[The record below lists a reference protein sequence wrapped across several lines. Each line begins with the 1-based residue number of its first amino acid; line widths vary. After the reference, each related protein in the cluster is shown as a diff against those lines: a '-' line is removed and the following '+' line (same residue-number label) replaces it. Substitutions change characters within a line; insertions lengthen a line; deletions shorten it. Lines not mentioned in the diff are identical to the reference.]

1 VSVVKKGYRLENRPL
16 TRVLGLVF
24 VALFATGCTGD
35 SLHGERSADPLAGQ
49 AIYADV
55 ETYSSVGVHRTGSEG
70 DLATVA
76 WLASELR
83 TAGFETDTQRWTSD
97 LFFLDHCGV
106 GLGDLEVECFPFW
119 QPHPTGGDGLR
130 APAVPFTSETDP
142 EGLRDR
148 IAFLDSATVG
158 GGHFKLGVA
167 PAVLDSGAVGAVYV
181 VANDTGELVAQ
192 NAIPPFDRQPLPIP
206 AVIVGQKDE
215 EVLRQAAERGAEL
228 RIRIEGEFAEDA
240 EAFNVVGVLER
251 GPRWIVVST
260 PISGWFGCGGERGPG
275 VALWLALARW
285 AAMHDSDLSFLFVG
299 TSGHEL
305 DNMGAHH
312 FAASGIAPAPEDVV
326 VWLHLGASIGTRL
339 WEDSASGCL
348 PLATRNPGNLVGS
361 PELMP
366 ILEAAF
372 GGLPALVPRS
382 GESKGELRV
391 VLEHGYRA
399 FGFYGGHP
407 WFHTPRDM
415 PESTEPAFLEPIAHA
430 CVAALEAAGESFMH
444 EPAGLPGQ

>member
-1 VSVVKKGYRLENRPL
+1 MNWKNAGAWAR
-16 TRVLGLVF
+16 TGGLGTVF
-24 VALFATGCTGD
+24 VALVMTGCSRDPGPAV
-35 SLHGERSADPLAGQ
+35 RPADPLAGQ

-55 ETYSSVGVHRTGSEG
+55 EIYSNIGVHRTGTEG
-70 DLATVA
+70 DIATTA
-76 WLASELR
+76 WLVSELR
-83 TAGFETDTQRWTSD
+83 SAGFETEGQRWTTD
-97 LFFLDHCGV
+97 LFFLDECTV
-106 GLGDLEVECFPFW
+106 KLGDLEVECFPFW
-119 QPHPTGGDGLR
+119 QPNPTGGEGVR
-130 APAVPFTSETDP
+130 APAVHIRAETDP
-142 EGLRDR
+142 ENLRGR
-148 IAFLDSATVG
+148 IAFLDSETVG

-181 VANDTGELVAQ
+181 IASDTGEPVAQ

-215 EVLRQAAERGAEL
+215 EVLRRAAERGDEP

-285 AAMHDSDLSFLFVG
+285 AAIHDSDLSFLFVG

-312 FAASGIAPAPEDVV
+312 FAASGAAPAPENVV

-339 WEDSASGCL
+339 WEDSGSGWR
-348 PLATRNPGNLVGS
+348 PLATGNPGNLVGS
-361 PELMP
+361 PDLVP

-372 GGLPALVPRS
+372 DGVPALTPRS

-391 VLEHGYRA
+391 VLENGYRA
-399 FGFYGGHP
+399 FGFYGLHP
-407 WFHTPRDM
+407 WFHTPRDVA
-415 PESTEPAFLEPIAHA
+415 ESTEPAFLEPIAHA
-430 CVAALEAAGESFMH
+430 CVEVLEAVERW
-444 EPAGLPGQ
+444 